1 MRRRIVFHVFAILAL
16 LPVYCLEALTGEVVD
31 ATTMRPI
38 HGALV
43 TSGSAVVATNDS
55 GVFHF
60 DGTCDRIGV
69 RAYGYLRTYVNVPS
83 SKSATIEVKLTPFS
97 PKALYLSGFGIGS
110 SALREPALRLLQQTD
125 LNSLVIDV
133 KGDRGLIPYRST
145 VPLAV
150 IAGAN
155 RTITIPEINGLVTAL
170 HARGIYLIARIV
182 VFKDDPVASAKPDW
196 DVLTASDTIWRD
208 GEGLAWTDPSKQ
220 EVWEYNLDIAVEA
233 ARNGFDEIQFDYVR
247 FPDAVGLRYSVP
259 NTQENRVRVITQF
272 FEEAR
277 KRLAPYNVF
286 LSADIFGYACWNL
299 NDTDIGQKLESIAAS
314 VDYICPMLYPSG
326 FQYGIPGYRI
336 PVAHPYEIPRSSLE
350 RARERTS
357 LPSIRFRPW
366 LQAFRDYAFDRRLFG
381 PAEIRSQIRA
391 AEDFGSDG
399 WMLWNPHNVYS
410 RDGLTHE

>member
-1 MRRRIVFHVFAILAL
+1 MWRRIVFLVFGILAL
-16 LPVYCLEALTGEVVD
+16 LPFNRLEAVTGEVVD

-38 HGALV
+38 RGAFV
-43 TSGSAVVATNDS
+43 TSDSTVVTTNDS
-55 GVFHF
+55 GVFHL
-60 DGTCDRIGV
+60 DGACNRIGV
-69 RAYGYLRTYVNVPS
+69 RAYGYLRAEANVPS
-83 SKSATIEVKLTPFS
+83 SKAARIEVKLTPFG
-97 PKALYLSGFGIGS
+97 PKALYLSAFGIGS
-110 SALREPALRLLQQTD
+110 SALREPALRLLQQTE

-133 KGDRGLIPYRST
+133 KGDRGLIPYRSAI
-145 VPLAV
+145 PLAV

-155 RTITIPEINGLVTAL
+155 RAITIPDINGLVTAL

-182 VFKDDPVASAKPDW
+182 VFKDDPVASARPDLA
-196 DVLTASDTIWRD
+196 VLTAGDAIWRD
-208 GEGLAWTDPSKQ
+208 GEGLAWTDPSKK

-259 NTQENRVRVITQF
+259 NTQKNRVRVITQF
-272 FEEAR
+272 FDEAR
-277 KRLAPYNVF
+277 KRLVPFNVF

-299 NDTDIGQKLESIAAS
+299 SDTYIGQKLESIAAS

-326 FQYGIPGYRI
+326 FQYGIPGYRM
-336 PVAHPYEIPRSSLE
+336 PVAHPYEIPRLSLE
-350 RARERTS
+350 RAMERTS

-399 WMLWNPHNVYS
+399 WMLWNPHNIYL
-410 RDGLTHE
+410 RDGLNP